1 MEQANLEWVIVDG
14 VPRHVSDFS
23 SVLPKQRPRT
33 LCPQCAGHLTLKLG
47 DIRRHHAVH
56 GAGQIC
62 AAAEPETA
70 LHINT
75 KYAIAAT
82 LSAAAGRDARLS
94 VLRRCACAA
103 GSAAAC
109 EQTLV
114 REWLRGWTKVL
125 IEHGVADRRRPD
137 ILLIRNGVAVGAI
150 ELLVSHAVS
159 PDRSQALA
167 ELGVQWIE
175 VRADEQLATPGG
187 WTTSAPLAVLH
198 AGDERDWRCDVH
210 RVLHSETLEPLEAL
224 ERKRLTE
231 RDAARPS
238 AVLLAARV
246 IDMYHAGEA
255 HERFIYRVRELT
267 TDGRAHT
274 MQLQRGGLE
283 LATAELSA
291 SSDRREAWAR
301 LRPALDAD
309 IERLMRDKQSFFD
322 SPMRWAQGEAAES
335 IGDEAL
341 TDQVGNGAK
350 PLATRF
356 PRRWLYNAETDRW
369 FLPVDMHDVQ
379 WDRMPDDR

>member
-23 SVLPKQRPRT
+23 SILPKQRPRT
-33 LCPQCAGHLTLKLG
+33 LCPQCAGRLTLKLG
-47 DIRRHHAVH
+47 DIRRHHAAH
-56 GAGQIC
+56 RAGQIC

-75 KYAIAAT
+75 KCAIAAT

-94 VLRRCACAA
+94 VMRRCAGVG

-114 REWLRGWTKVL
+114 REWLRRWTEVL
-125 IEHGVADRRRPD
+125 IEHRVGDADRPD
-137 ILLIRNGVAVGAI
+137 ILLIRDGVTVGAI
-150 ELLVSHAVS
+150 EVLVSHAVS
-159 PDRSQALA
+159 ADKAQALA
-167 ELGVQWIE
+167 QLGVQWIE
-175 VRADEQLATPGG
+175 VRADEQLATPGA
-187 WTTSAPLAVLH
+187 WRTSTPLAVLH

-210 RVLHSETLEPLEAL
+210 RALRSEMLEAVGTPRL
-224 ERKRLTE
+224 AERE
-231 RDAARPS
+231 AVQPS

-267 TDGRAHT
+267 TDGRAHA

-283 LATAELSA
+283 LATAELLA
-291 SSDRREAWAR
+291 SGDRREAWSR

-309 IERLMRDKQSFFD
+309 IERLMRDEQSFFD
-322 SPMRWAQGEAAES
+322 SPMRWAQSEAAEN
-335 IGDEAL
+335 IVEDAL
-341 TDQVGNGAK
+341 TDRVGNDPT